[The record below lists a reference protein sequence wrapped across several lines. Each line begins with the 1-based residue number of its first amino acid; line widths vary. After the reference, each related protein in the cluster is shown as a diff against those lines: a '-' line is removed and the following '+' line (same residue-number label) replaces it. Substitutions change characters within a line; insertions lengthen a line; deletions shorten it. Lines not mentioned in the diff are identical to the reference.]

1 MQVILLKK
9 VPNLGALGE
18 KVAVRPGYGRNF
30 LIPGGYA
37 APATEANLKAFEERR
52 AELEREAAAAAALA
66 EEQKVVLEGL
76 SVTIARKSGDEG
88 RLFGSVGTADIAI
101 AAAASEAGVKIERHQ
116 VRLPNGPLRAVGQ
129 YEIAV
134 HLHADVQSNLKI
146 EIVSES

>member
-9 VPNLGALGE
+9 VPNLGVLGE

-66 EEQKVVLEGL
+66 EEQKVVMEGL

-88 RLFGSVGTADIAI
+88 RLFGSVGTADI

-134 HLHADVQSNLKI
+134 HLHSDVQGNLKI

>member
-52 AELEREAAAAAALA
+52 AELERAAEQILAGA
-66 EEQKVVLEGL
+66 EEHKVRMEAI

-88 RLFGSVGTADIAI
+88 RLFGSVGVADI
-101 AAAASEAGVKIERHQ
+101 AAAAREAGIEIERQQ
-116 VRLPNGPLRAVGQ
+116 VRLPSGPLRTVGQ
-129 YEIAV
+129 YEVVV
-134 HLHADVQSNLKI
+134 HLHADVQGNLKV